1 MHKVPSL
8 LFKLWQVKIHTCN
21 FLDKVSSY
29 FVPLVILLAMST
41 FTFWMIYFFIYP
53 DRIPEGR
60 LPYQIALNFCVSVL
74 VIACPCSLGLATP
87 TAIMVGTG
95 VAARNGILTKGG
107 GAALESA
114 HQLKTLVFDKTGTL
128 TIGKPAVVE
137 HRLLFQTKDIDEN
150 EFWPLLCAIESMS
163 DHPLATAVASFS
175 SFKSLNSE
183 KNKNWKLED
192 AKEVPGKGLQ
202 VDVPEWGR
210 TLFLGSEAWMA
221 ENGLLSL
228 TEINHKAIILT
239 LQEFQNQGQSVV
251 LVGSRSRSGESNI
264 LSIFG
269 LADQIRPEAPEVIS
283 YLKSKNIDVW
293 MITGDNS
300 LTANSVGKAVGI
312 PATNIFSHVLPE
324 QKSEKIQW
332 LQERF
337 VGYKVGMV
345 GDGINDSIALA
356 RSDLGIAI
364 GAGSGN

>member
-1 MHKVPSL
+1 
-8 LFKLWQVKIHTCN
+8 
-21 FLDKVSSY
+21 
-29 FVPLVILLAMST
+29 MST
-41 FTFWMIYFFIYP
+41 FIFWMIYFSIYP
-53 DRIPEGR
+53 ESIPNGK

-114 HQLKTLVFDKTGTL
+114 HQLRTLVFDKTGTL
-128 TIGKPAVVE
+128 TMGKPAVVE
-137 HRLLFQTKDIDEN
+137 HRLLFDNKEVDEKD
-150 EFWPLLCAIESMS
+150 FWSLLCAIESMS

-175 SFKSLNSE
+175 SFKSLNVE
-183 KNKNWKLED
+183 KTKDWKLED
-192 AKEVPGKGLQ
+192 AKEVPGKGLR
-202 VDVPEWGR
+202 VDALEWDR
-210 TLFLGSEAWMA
+210 KTIFAGSEAWMV

-228 TEINHKAIILT
+228 TNTHHKAIIMT
-239 LQEFQNQGQSVV
+239 LQEFQNRGQSIV
-251 LVGSRSRSGESNI
+251 LVGSQAQSGETSI
-264 LSIFG
+264 LAIFG
-269 LADQIRPEAPEVIS
+269 IADQIRPEAPGLIS

-300 LTANSVGKAVGI
+300 LTANSVGRAVGI
-312 PATNIFSHVLPE
+312 PATNIFSHVLPQ

-332 LQERF
+332 LQERY
-337 VGYKVGMV
+337 VGHKVGMV

-364 GAGSGN
+364 GAGSGNLTQLLS